1 MFLLETVCSIWRS
14 VTGTRV
20 QRGTVCFSLFAL
32 VSMPDEV
39 MQLHTEMGMQTF
51 LLFEVAAVT
60 PLWTLVL
67 IFKISS
73 RRGLGGGEVV
83 VVVNS
88 CSGCLAFI
96 TRKKSITVGRRIPSY
111 CGLFICCLERGA
123 WMILKRLAYILFNVW
138 SLMTWIGN
146 MCGGDFLGKL
156 YLPEGWLLKCW
167 MFMMK
172 A

>member
-1 MFLLETVCSIWRS
+1 MPRYGFETVRYRGYLLVSSVHVFLHMCCWRQCVPSGRS

-60 PLWTLVL
+60 PFELEFLFL
-67 IFKISS
+67 KFPA
-73 RRGLGGGEVV
+73 RELLGGGEVV

-96 TRKKSITVGRRIPSY
+96 ARKKALLMG
-111 CGLFICCLERGA
+111 GA
-123 WMILKRLAYILFNVW
+123 FLLW
-138 SLMTWIGN
+138 SLH
-146 MCGGDFLGKL
+146 L
-156 YLPEGWLLKCW
+156 LP
-167 MFMMK
+167 
-172 A
+172 

>member
-1 MFLLETVCSIWRS
+1 MCCWRQCVPSGRS

-20 QRGTVCFSLFAL
+20 QRRTVCFSLFAL

-60 PLWTLVL
+60 PFELWFSFLKFPAREL
-67 IFKISS
+67 
-73 RRGLGGGEVV
+73 LGGGEVV

-96 TRKKSITVGRRIPSY
+96 TRKKHYCWEVCSC

-123 WMILKRLAYILFNVW
+123 
-138 SLMTWIGN
+138 
-146 MCGGDFLGKL
+146 
-156 YLPEGWLLKCW
+156 
-167 MFMMK
+167 
-172 A
+172 